1 MTDYIPNPPNPHRDP
16 RNYDDR
22 YYEPASGTKGL
33 TLLVGILVA
42 IALAAGVMFFT
53 GPRDR
58 STDVAQQPAQ
68 IDRTIDRTVPAPA
81 DPSRTPA
88 IPPRPA
94 QPATPAA
101 PQQ

>member
-1 MTDYIPNPPNPHRDP
+1 MSDYIPNPPNPHRDP

-22 YYEPASGTKGL
+22 YYEPAGGSKGL

-58 STDVAQQPAQ
+58 GTDVAQQPAQ
-68 IDRTIDRTVPAPA
+68 MDRTLDRTLDRTQPAPA
-81 DPSRTPA
+81 PATPA

-94 QPATPAA
+94 QPATP
-101 PQQ
+101 QQ